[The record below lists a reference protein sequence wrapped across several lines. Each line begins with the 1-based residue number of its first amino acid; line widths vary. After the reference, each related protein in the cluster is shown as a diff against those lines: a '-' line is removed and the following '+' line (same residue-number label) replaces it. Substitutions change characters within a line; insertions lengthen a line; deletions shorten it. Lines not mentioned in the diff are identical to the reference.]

1 MSYEAEIGIF
11 GGSGFY
17 EFADSGVEE
26 IKIETPYGAPSD
38 KLALCTVAG
47 RKVVFL
53 PRHGKSH
60 SIPPHKINYRANLW
74 AFKELGVVRIIA
86 PNAVGSLKRE
96 YEPGHFA
103 INDQI
108 VDRTT
113 GRIDTFYDGPFATH
127 VSTADPYCPQLREH
141 AIAASHAEGVPVHET
156 ATSVVIQGPRFST
169 KAESRWYASAGW
181 EIVSM
186 TQYPEVALARE
197 LAICY
202 ANISLI
208 TDYDSGVAVDG
219 DHVEATDVI
228 RVMSQNTAN
237 VKKVLRRVIADLP
250 TQRACPCGDALK
262 YARL

>member
-1 MSYEAEIGIF
+1 MSQEAEIGIF

-17 EFADSGVEE
+17 EFADSGVDE
-26 IKIETPYGAPSD
+26 IKVETPYGPPSD
-38 KLALCTVAG
+38 KLALCTIAG

-74 AFKELGVVRIIA
+74 AFKELGVTRIIA
-86 PNAVGSLKRE
+86 PNAVGSLQRE

-103 INDQI
+103 INDQF
-108 VDRTT
+108 VDRTN

-127 VSTADPYCPQLREH
+127 VSTAEPYCPQLRAA
-141 AIAASHAEGVPVHET
+141 AIAATKAENVPVHET
-156 ATSVVIQGPRFST
+156 ATSVVIQGPRFGT
-169 KAESRWYASAGW
+169 KAESIWHASSGFH
-181 EIVSM
+181 IVSM
-186 TQYPEVALARE
+186 TQYPEVTLARE
-197 LAICY
+197 LAICF

-219 DHVEATDVI
+219 DHVESSDVL
-228 RVMSQNTAN
+228 RVFAQNTEN
-237 VKKVLRRVIADLP
+237 LKKVLRRVIGELAVER
-250 TQRACPCGDALK
+250 TCSCGDALK

>member
-1 MSYEAEIGIF
+1 MSSKAEIGIF

-17 EFADSGVEE
+17 EFADSDVEE
-26 IKIETPYGAPSD
+26 ISVETPYGPPSD

-53 PRHGKSH
+53 PRHGKTH

-74 AFKELGVVRIIA
+74 AFKELGVARILA

-103 INDQI
+103 INDQL
-108 VDRTT
+108 VDRTS
-113 GRIDTFYDGPFATH
+113 GRIDTFYDGPSVTH
-127 VSTADPYCPQLREH
+127 VSTADPYCPQLRQA
-141 AIAASHAEGVPVHET
+141 AISATKAERVPLHET

-169 KAESRWYASAGW
+169 KAESRWFASAGW

-186 TQYPEVALARE
+186 TQYPEAVLARE
-197 LAICY
+197 LEICY

-219 DHVEATDVI
+219 DHVEASDVM
-228 RVMSQNTAN
+228 RVMGQNTAN
-237 VKKVLRRVIADLP
+237 VKRVLRRIIAELP
-250 TQRACPCGDALK
+250 EERTCSCGQALK
-262 YARL
+262 YAHL

>member
-1 MSYEAEIGIF
+1 MSQQAEIGIF

-26 IKIETPYGAPSD
+26 VKVETPYGSPSD
-38 KLALCTVAG
+38 KLALCTIAG

-74 AFKELGVVRIIA
+74 AFKELGVTRIIA

-96 YEPGHFA
+96 YAPGHFA

-127 VSTADPYCPQLREH
+127 VSTAEPYCPQLRAA
-141 AIAASHAEGVPVHET
+141 AIAASNAESVPVHET

-169 KAESRWYASAGW
+169 KAESRWFASAGW

-219 DHVEATDVI
+219 DHVEASDVL
-228 RVMSQNTAN
+228 RVMSQNTSN
-237 VKKVLRRVIADLP
+237 VKKVLRRIIAELP
-250 TQRACPCGDALK
+250 AERTCPCGDALK